1 MRSRKSSRSWAAS
14 PRSVASLTS
23 SRIPNAEWS
32 AANVNK
38 LGLIAGNGVFPLE
51 VAKAARRQ
59 GIQVAAVGHLNETAA
74 TLSAEVDELTWVKVG
89 ELERIIEVFKRA
101 GVDQA
106 AMAGGISRARLAD
119 SFAPDARALRMLSR
133 IGRFSDDAVLRGV
146 AGELEAEGIPMIDPV
161 PLIPEA
167 LAHPGL
173 IAGPDPSDAQLKDL
187 DLAFAVARQIG
198 AFDIGQTVAV
208 RDGTVAAVEAVE
220 GTDAALRRAAQ
231 LMGKRLVVVK
241 SAKPGQDLR
250 FDRPAIGPATI
261 DLLKEIGAV
270 VLGIEAE
277 VTLLL
282 ERERTIEAARSAGVT
297 VYGYD

>member
-1 MRSRKSSRSWAAS
+1 M
-14 PRSVASLTS
+14 
-23 SRIPNAEWS
+23 
-32 AANVNK
+32 NK
-38 LGLIAGNGVFPLE
+38 LGLIAGNGIFPLE
-51 VAKAARRQ
+51 VAKAVRRQ
-59 GIQVAAVGHLNETAA
+59 GIRVVAVAHLNETATA
-74 TLSAEVDELTWVKVG
+74 LSAEVDELTWVKVG
-89 ELERIIEVFKRA
+89 ELERIIEVFKRS

-106 AMAGGISRARLAD
+106 AMAGGISRARLGD

-146 AGELEAEGIPMIDPV
+146 AGEVEAEGIPMIDPV
-161 PLIPEA
+161 PFIPDA
-167 LAHPGL
+167 LARAGR
-173 IAGPDPSDAQLKDL
+173 IAGPEPSAAQLRDL

-198 AFDIGQTVAV
+198 VFDIGQTVAV

-220 GTDAALRRAAQ
+220 GTDTALRRAAQ
-231 LMGKRLVVVK
+231 FMGKRLVVAK

-261 DLLKEIGAV
+261 ALLDEIGAV

-297 VYGYD
+297 VYGYG